1 VALEEAL
8 NLMKQGDAV
17 LLTVQDL
24 NSSLICAPNQVA
36 AEKMEAIKERT
47 RGSRNFGN
55 QPREHYFRRFSS
67 MKKRRINQ
75 SDSKF
80 SQD

>member
-8 NLMKQGDAV
+8 NLMKQGDTV

-47 RGSRNFGN
+47 RGSRNFGKIPIIFFVHF
-55 QPREHYFRRFSS
+55 PRYCNCSTGTGTV
-67 MKKRRINQ
+67 
-75 SDSKF
+75 
-80 SQD
+80 